1 LTRTRT
7 PSPADLALIDPDG
20 SFRLRLERD
29 RKLIMTLSER
39 GATRQLA
46 VTVHKLAGA
55 AETFGYP
62 EVSRI
67 ALQLD
72 EAFVAADKNGA
83 ASPDVAPL
91 IRALARAASNR
102 H

>member
-1 LTRTRT
+1 
-7 PSPADLALIDPDG
+7 LIDPDG

-29 RKLIMTLSER
+29 RESITALSAR

-46 VTVHKLAGA
+46 ATVHKLAGA

-72 EAFVAADKNGA
+72 EAFAAADKDGS
-83 ASPDVAPL
+83 ASPAVSPL
-91 IRALARAASNR
+91 IDALTRALSNR
-102 H
+102 S